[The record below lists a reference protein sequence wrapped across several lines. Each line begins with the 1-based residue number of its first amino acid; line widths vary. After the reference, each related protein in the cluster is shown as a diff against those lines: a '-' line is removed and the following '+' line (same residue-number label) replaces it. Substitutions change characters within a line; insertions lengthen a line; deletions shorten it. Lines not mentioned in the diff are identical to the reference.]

1 MGQRERREGRRIAR
15 RRVVD
20 GMSLLV
26 VGEAIV
32 VVELVLGG
40 RCSEVEG
47 SSRVFRMRLA
57 VPGRSEQ
64 EKGCDEAALES
75 SKRISRD
82 PWHQKGHGPQ
92 LYFAAHSGPFREAA
106 SRGCGRDT

>member
-1 MGQRERREGRRIAR
+1 MEQRGRREGRRIAR
-15 RRVVD
+15 RRVVE

-47 SSRVFRMRLA
+47 SSRGVQNATRC
-57 VPGRSEQ
+57 PGRSGQ
-64 EKGCDEAALES
+64 EKGCDEPALES
-75 SKRISRD
+75 SKRISRH

-92 LYFAAHSGPFREAA
+92 LYFAAHSGTFREAA
-106 SRGCGRDT
+106 SRGL